1 MSVGPDHLIVAP
13 IVVPLLAGASL
24 LIVERVAPRAQAAL
38 AVGSTAALAIIAA
51 MLLGRAESG
60 ATGAYLLGNWA
71 APFGIAL
78 ALDRLSA
85 LMLALTAAIAL
96 PALLAALDGWA
107 RRAPHFHAF
116 FQFQLAGLNGAF
128 LTADLFN
135 LFVFFEVLLMS
146 SYALLL
152 HAAGGRALKAG
163 FHYVVV
169 NLVGSSLFLVA
180 AGLFYGLT
188 GTLNLADLAVK
199 VAAAPAWNHGLLQ
212 AAGLLLL
219 VVFALKAAIVPLGFW
234 LPSAY
239 GAAPAPVAALF
250 ALMTKVGV
258 YAILR
263 VTTLAFGAGAGPVA
277 GLGDAALLVA
287 GIATVAVGAFGA
299 IAARALS
306 TLAAFLVVVSA
317 GTLVAAIPLGTPV
330 RAGALYYLVHS
341 TVAAAL
347 LFLLVAAI
355 ARQRPATGDR
365 VASCTPLAQPTLL
378 GMLFLGTAVAVA
390 GLPPLSGFIGKIAL
404 LGPALDAPHGFALW
418 VAMLGSGFIA
428 LFTLARAGSIVFWKT
443 HGATTG
449 AGRIGAGEGWALALL
464 AALGLALMVFA
475 APLQRY
481 AEATARELADPA
493 IYIDRVLGARPV
505 PAAGGATP

>member
-1 MSVGPDHLIVAP
+1 MIAWSAHLIVAP
-13 IVVPLLAGASL
+13 VVVPLLAGASL
-24 LIVERVAPRAQAAL
+24 LVVERIAPRAQAAL
-38 AVGSTAALAIIAA
+38 ALASTLTLAAIAA
-51 MLLGRAESG
+51 VLLGQAGSG
-60 ATGAYLLGNWA
+60 ASGAYLLGNWA
-71 APFGIAL
+71 APFGISL

-135 LFVFFEVLLMS
+135 LFVFFEVLLIA

-180 AGLFYGLT
+180 ASLFYGLT

-199 VAAAPAWNHGLLQ
+199 AAAAPAWNHGLLQ

-219 VVFALKAAIVPLGFW
+219 VVFALKAAVVPLGFW
-234 LPSAY
+234 LPSTY
-239 GAAPAPVAALF
+239 GSAPAPVAALF

-263 VTTLAFGAGAGPVA
+263 VTTLIYGADEGPLA
-277 GLGDAALLVA
+277 GLGSATLVVA
-287 GIATVAVGAFGA
+287 GIATVAIGALGA
-299 IAARALS
+299 IAANGLS
-306 TLAAFLVVVSA
+306 RLAAFLVVASA
-317 GTLVAAIPLGTPV
+317 GTLVAAVSLGASV
-330 RAGALYYLVHS
+330 HAGALYYLVHS

-347 LFLLVAAI
+347 LFLVVDAM
-355 ARQRPATGDR
+355 ARQRPAAGDR
-365 VASCTPLAQPTLL
+365 VASCAPLAQPTLL
-378 GMLFLGTAVAVA
+378 GALFLGTAVVVA
-390 GLPPLSGFIGKIAL
+390 GLPPLSGFIGKVAL
-404 LGPALDAPHGFALW
+404 LAPVLAAPGGAAFGAAL
-418 VAMLGSGFIA
+418 LGSGFVA
-428 LFTLARAGSIVFWKT
+428 MFTLARAGSIVFWKT
-443 HGATTG
+443 HGAAAG
-449 AGRIGAGEGWALALL
+449 VGRIGAGEGAALALL
-464 AALGLALMVFA
+464 AAMALGLTVFA

-481 AEATARELADPA
+481 AEATARELSDPA
-493 IYIDRVLGARPV
+493 VYVERVLGARPV
-505 PAAGGATP
+505 PKAGGAP